1 MLIDV
6 MSVVPHPDF
15 TLELEYANGE
25 RRRFDATQLLAVRPW
40 TALAVWPLFRRVRV
54 EHGTVTWPGD
64 LDIAPETLYDC
75 SKPIESELKEVRID
89 AITE

>member
-6 MSVVPHPDF
+6 VRVVPHPDF

-25 RRRFDATQLLAVRPW
+25 RRHFDVTPLLGVRPW
-40 TALAVWPLFRRVRV
+40 TVLDAWPLFRRVRV
-54 EHGTVTWPGD
+54 QYGTVTWPGD

-75 SKPIESELKEVRID
+75 STPIESGLEKSAPVRPQR
-89 AITE
+89 